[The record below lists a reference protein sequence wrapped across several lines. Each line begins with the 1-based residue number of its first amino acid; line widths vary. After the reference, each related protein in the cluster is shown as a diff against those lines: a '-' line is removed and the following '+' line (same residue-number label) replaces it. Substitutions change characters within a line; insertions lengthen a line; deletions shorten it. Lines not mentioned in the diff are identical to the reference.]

1 LGTAYALLL
10 NSNFLLIRNQ
20 LLFMNI
26 CVRRLALVGLW
37 VFFSAFLSA
46 QVGFSLPFIND
57 ATPGTTKSLNVTTT
71 NFDSVVGVQFVL
83 RWDPTVLKYIGID
96 NLNLPDLD
104 PSDFNAS
111 QAVDSG
117 IVRLLW
123 IWSNPQAFPG
133 VSLPDGTS
141 LFRLRLNVI
150 GQDSSSSSVVFTQS
164 ATTVFDV
171 TKVAA
176 DSMLYSCFLDDV
188 VLSPG
193 FVAVGYTVAANEPF
207 SANNWAIRA
216 FPNPFSE
223 LTNIQ
228 FSLDESADIQA
239 IVTDLAG
246 KIVFENTLP
255 NLPPGQH
262 GMEIEKAF
270 LRKKGA
276 YFLTL
281 RSGAKVC
288 VQPLFLF

>member
-1 LGTAYALLL
+1 
-10 NSNFLLIRNQ
+10 
-20 LLFMNI
+20 MNI
-26 CVRRLALVGLW
+26 CVRRLALTGLW
-37 VFFSAFLSA
+37 VFFVTFLPA
-46 QVGFSLPFIND
+46 QVGFSLPFVND
-57 ATPGTTKSLNVTTT
+57 ATPGTTKNLNVTTT
-71 NFDSVVGVQFVL
+71 NFDSVVGMQFVL
-83 RWDPTVLKYIGID
+83 RWNPSVLKYIGVD
-96 NLNLPDLD
+96 NFNLPDLD
-104 PSDFNAS
+104 PPDFNAQ
-111 QAVDSG
+111 QALDSG

-141 LFRLRLNVI
+141 LFRLRLNVV

-176 DSMLYSCFLDDV
+176 DSMLYSCLIDDV
-188 VLSPG
+188 LLTPG
-193 FVAVGYTVAANEPF
+193 FVAVGYTVAANEP
-207 SANNWAIRA
+207 SLVKNWAARV

-223 LTNIQ
+223 STNIQ
-228 FSLDESADIQA
+228 FSLDESADVQA
-239 IVTDLAG
+239 VVTDIVG
-246 KIVFENTLP
+246 KIVFENTLL
-255 NLPPGQH
+255 NLSPGQH